1 MIVDLRGGNG
11 ESAFASVRQFL
22 RPRVVRERCEL
33 CDAELADEHAHLLE
47 LDSARLQCACDPCA
61 ILFSNHSNAKYRRVP
76 RRVQFLDNFKLT
88 DAQWLAL
95 DIPINLAFLSHSTR
109 AGRVVALYP
118 SPAGTTESLPAPEAW
133 ESLLEDNPVL
143 RQMEPDV
150 EALLVNRLGT
160 PEAYCLT
167 GIDECYKL
175 VGTIRKHWKGMS
187 GGAAVWG
194 EVAGFFAGL
203 RERSSCTV
211 ARAHA

>member
-1 MIVDLRGGNG
+1 MTFDLRGGNG
-11 ESAFASVRQFL
+11 ASAFASVRQFL
-22 RPRVVRERCEL
+22 RPPVVREHCDL
-33 CDAELADEHAHLLE
+33 CDAELAEEHAHLLE
-47 LDSARLQCACDPCA
+47 LESARLQCACDACA
-61 ILFSNHSNAKYRRVP
+61 ILFSNQSNAKYRRVP
-76 RRVQFLDNFKLT
+76 RRIEFLDDFKIT

-133 ESLLEDNPVL
+133 QALVEDNPVL
-143 RQMEPDV
+143 HKKKPDV
-150 EALLVNRLGT
+150 EALLVNRLGI
-160 PEAYCLT
+160 PAAYCLT

-194 EVAGFFAGL
+194 EVASFFAGL
-203 RERSSCTV
+203 RDR
-211 ARAHA
+211 ARYSGARGHA